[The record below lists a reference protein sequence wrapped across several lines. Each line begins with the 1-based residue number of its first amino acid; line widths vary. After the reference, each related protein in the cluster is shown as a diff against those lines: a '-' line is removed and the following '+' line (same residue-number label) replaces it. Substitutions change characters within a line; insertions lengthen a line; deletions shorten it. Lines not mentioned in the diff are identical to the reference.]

1 MRTRNERLVAAI
13 GRGHAAFALIAEAV
27 AATVATVA
35 EPVTAVA
42 LLVLALA
49 LALILALTL
58 LALAL
63 ALVLTLALLL
73 ALLTLTLTLTLAL
86 RLVLVLLLLRLVE
99 ALLLRLAA
107 LAGLAVLLASM
118 PSLGCAAIA
127 RRLRRRRFG
136 CGRRGLRGARS
147 LGSGAAGQGKIGLL
161 RPGVVMG
168 DGGLAD
174 TWLAH
179 TLLDGGVNAP
189 GIGGRILGQV
199 LDSSLR
205 VRAPGWGANFG
216 DGSLEEVSRG
226 VRRRTN
232 VCRIN

>member
-1 MRTRNERLVAAI
+1 MRTRDERLVAAI
-13 GRGHAAFALIAEAV
+13 GRRHAAFALIAEAV

-49 LALILALTL
+49 LILALTL
-58 LALAL
+58 TLLAL
-63 ALVLTLALLL
+63 ALVLTLTLTLALLL
-73 ALLTLTLTLTLAL
+73 ALLTLTLAL

-107 LAGLAVLLASM
+107 LTGLAVLLASM

-205 VRAPGWGANFG
+205 VRAPGWGANCG

>member
-13 GRGHAAFALIAEAV
+13 GRRHAAFALIAEAV

-49 LALILALTL
+49 LILALTLTLTL

-73 ALLTLTLTLTLAL
+73 ALLTLTLAL

-118 PSLGCAAIA
+118 RRLGCAAIA

-147 LGSGAAGQGKIGLL
+147 LGSRAAGQGKIGLL

-205 VRAPGWGANFG
+205 VRAPGWGG
-216 DGSLEEVSRG
+216 ELW
-226 VRRRTN
+226 
-232 VCRIN
+232 

>member
-1 MRTRNERLVAAI
+1 MRTRDERLVAAI
-13 GRGHAAFALIAEAV
+13 GRRHAAFALIAEAV

-49 LALILALTL
+49 LILALTL
-58 LALAL
+58 TLTLTLLAL

-73 ALLTLTLTLTLAL
+73 ALLTLTLAL

-107 LAGLAVLLASM
+107 LTGLAVLLASM
-118 PSLGCAAIA
+118 SSLGCAAIA

-136 CGRRGLRGARS
+136 CRRRGLRGARS
-147 LGSGAAGQGKIGLL
+147 LGGGAAGQGKIGLL
-161 RPGVVMG
+161 RPGIVMG

-205 VRAPGWGANFG
+205 VRAPGWGANCG